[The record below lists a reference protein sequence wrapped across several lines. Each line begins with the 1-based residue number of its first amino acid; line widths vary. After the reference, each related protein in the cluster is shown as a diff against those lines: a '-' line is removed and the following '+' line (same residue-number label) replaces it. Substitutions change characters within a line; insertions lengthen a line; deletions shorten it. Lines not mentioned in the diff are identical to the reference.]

1 MKSQTTFVLPMRSF
15 STAPTLSQAAPATQA
30 STFQSPLV
38 PTSELDPNSVS
49 TVSEEQRLIK
59 HRNLFPVGSRRR
71 RAAIA
76 SNTSN
81 IPFEQL
87 PYQCFQEA
95 RNLLAQDRV
104 DKVKAIEKIRKRIA
118 HVESL
123 SVEAA
128 GGEPHRQHRLFSMR
142 KELEYLKIQAD
153 INDPLVKKK
162 FEDGLGMFLTV
173 LCS

>member
-1 MKSQTTFVLPMRSF
+1 MRAF
-15 STAPTLSQAAPATQA
+15 STAPNLSQAAPATQA
-30 STFQSPLV
+30 YTPQAPLI
-38 PTSELDPNSVS
+38 PTSELNPNSVS

-76 SNTSN
+76 SKTSD

-95 RNLLAQDRV
+95 RNLLLQDREE
-104 DKVKAIEKIRKRIA
+104 KVKAIEKMRKRIA
-118 HVESL
+118 HVEGL

-162 FEDGLGMFLTV
+162 FEDGLGM
-173 LCS
+173 LCTMA